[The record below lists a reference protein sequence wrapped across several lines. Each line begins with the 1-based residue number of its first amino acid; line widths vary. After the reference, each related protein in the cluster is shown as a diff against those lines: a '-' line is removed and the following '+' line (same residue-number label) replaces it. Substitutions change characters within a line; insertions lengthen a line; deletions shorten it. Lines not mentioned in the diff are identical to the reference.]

1 MDIAIAPARTSS
13 RYVTYLQAALTLT
26 AATVFGLRTMSTAG
40 GQSLVR
46 SGASQ
51 GWGTLAVGTAT
62 AATMAAAVLLLA
74 QRRRP
79 AAAALVVALALEL
92 LVLGR
97 VASPPYLVTAPALA
111 LVLAL
116 FAMQGHSRAGGAV
129 TGGTAPSWR
138 GAAGVV
144 GLALMVPVG
153 VLYLLLSGLV
163 IPAPAI
169 YAVYLLY
176 GLLFAAAALFARW
189 RSVWAL
195 AVPPTAVALWFL
207 VVTFGGEYL
216 GWQA

>member
-1 MDIAIAPARTSS
+1 MDTAIAPARTSF
-13 RYVTYLQAALTLT
+13 RYVTYLQVALTLVAT
-26 AATVFGLRTMSTAG
+26 TVFGLRTMSTAG
-40 GQSLVR
+40 GPALLP
-46 SGASQ
+46 SGVPQ
-51 GWGTLAVGTAT
+51 VWGTFAVGTAT
-62 AATMAAAVLLLA
+62 AATMLAAVLLLT
-74 QRRRP
+74 QRWRP
-79 AAAALVVALALEL
+79 AAAALVVALGLEL

-97 VASPPYLVTAPALA
+97 EASAPYQVTAPALA

-116 FAMQGHSRAGGAV
+116 FAMQGRRHAAPP
-129 TGGTAPSWR
+129 GGTAPSWR
-138 GAAGVV
+138 SAAGVV

-195 AVPPTAVALWFL
+195 AVPPAAVAAWFL
-207 VVTFGGEYL
+207 VVTVGGEYL